1 MSVAAP
7 LNVLIVEDEAVLAM
21 ELEYAIE
28 DAGHAVAGW
37 ATCLSEA
44 NDLIKSGNA
53 DLALVDIHLA
63 DGITGVEVA
72 DRLSRETGA
81 AVVFMTANAK
91 LIPRDFVGAL
101 GVISKPYTTGGLQAV
116 LKYLEQGITA
126 PPPSLRQPTGLTLA
140 PDYRDRWSR

>member
-1 MSVAAP
+1 MSGCAP

-21 ELEYAIE
+21 ELEHAIE

-44 NDLIKSGNA
+44 NALIETGTA

-63 DGITGVEVA
+63 DGVTGVEVA

-91 LIPRDFVGAL
+91 LIPEDFVGAL
-101 GVISKPYTTGGLQAV
+101 GVIAKPYTSGGLQAV

-126 PPPSLRQPTGLTLA
+126 PPPSLTQPSGLTLA

>member
-1 MSVAAP
+1 MTVSTP

-21 ELEYAIE
+21 ELEHAIE

-44 NDLIKSGNA
+44 NALIETGHA

-63 DGITGVEVA
+63 DGTTGVEVA
-72 DRLSRETGA
+72 GRLSRETGA
-81 AVVFMTANAK
+81 TVVFMTANAK
-91 LIPRDFVGAL
+91 LIPDDFGGAL
-101 GVISKPYTTGGLQAV
+101 GVIAKPYTTGGLQAV

-126 PPPSLRQPTGLTLA
+126 PPPSLRQPSGLTLA
-140 PDYRDRWSR
+140 PAYLDRWSR